1 MYDTL
6 KEISKMKIIN
16 RKSGKNIKE
25 FLSYLHHPFIV
36 NLKYSLQYFK
46 NLYLVMELLK

>member
-16 RKSGKNIKE
+16 RKSEKNIKV
-25 FLSYLHHPFIV
+25 FLSYLHHPFKFEIFIS
-36 NLKYSLQYFK
+36 NISKI
-46 NLYLVMELLK
+46 